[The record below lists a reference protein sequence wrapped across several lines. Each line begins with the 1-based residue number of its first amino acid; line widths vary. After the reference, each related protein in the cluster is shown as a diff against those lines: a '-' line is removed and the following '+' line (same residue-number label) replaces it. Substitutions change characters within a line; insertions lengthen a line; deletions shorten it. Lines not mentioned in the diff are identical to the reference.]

1 MAEQDKEYLSV
12 ITSTKIEDVPGWIES
27 YQKRVPK
34 DQERKYTPEKFWTEW
49 KDEKLNNNNTN
60 LEVVWNTYDDI
71 EKVKY
76 KDAYDAKALPFIKP
90 QTTVIFKGDG
100 FERRSFP
107 DYPNMDSVFENMVP
121 LVALTCDI
129 TFIIHHTHSFIFLKS
144 SFHRKSYSP
153 VIGFLCCVLSAL

>member
-12 ITSTKIEDVPGWIES
+12 ITSTKIEDVSGWIES
-27 YQKRVPK
+27 YQKRAPK

-107 DYPNMDSVFENMVP
+107 DYPNMDSVFENMDVKP
-121 LVALTCDI
+121 YYSAQYLELVGDDK
-129 TFIIHHTHSFIFLKS
+129 FIRSQQ
-144 SFHRKSYSP
+144 
-153 VIGFLCCVLSAL
+153 VLNSDFVETE

>member
-90 QTTVIFKGDG
+90 QTTVK
-100 FERRSFP
+100 
-107 DYPNMDSVFENMVP
+107 
-121 LVALTCDI
+121 
-129 TFIIHHTHSFIFLKS
+129 IHHHLTPSHASVNEILAFTSCRDGYI
-144 SFHRKSYSP
+144 SYIHP
-153 VIGFLCCVLSAL
+153 VK

>member
-60 LEVVWNTYDDI
+60 LEVVWNTYDN
-71 EKVKY
+71 Y
-76 KDAYDAKALPFIKP
+76 
-90 QTTVIFKGDG
+90 
-100 FERRSFP
+100 
-107 DYPNMDSVFENMVP
+107 M
-121 LVALTCDI
+121 
-129 TFIIHHTHSFIFLKS
+129 
-144 SFHRKSYSP
+144 
-153 VIGFLCCVLSAL
+153 